1 MKKLKNTSLLIIA
14 ILFISQTL
22 SAQQQE
28 SYYFS
33 KTVKGSFEEVTQRT
47 KDELKKQGFGV
58 ITEIDMDVTLKEKLD
73 NVDLRPYKI
82 LGVCSPKY
90 AYETIQAEENIGLF
104 LPCKVLVKDKG
115 NGNIEVV
122 MVNPTVLMKML
133 GNSELD
139 KVAQKVTDRFT
150 LALKNI

>member
-1 MKKLKNTSLLIIA
+1 MKKVKLISILII
-14 ILFISQTL
+14 LISIQTL
-22 SAQQQE
+22 SAQKSVE
-28 SYYFS
+28 YYFG
-33 KTVKGSFEEVTQRT
+33 KTVKGSFEEVTQKT

-58 ITEIDMDVTLKEKLD
+58 ITEIDMDAKLKEKLD

-90 AYETIQAEENIGLF
+90 AYETIQVEENIGLF

-115 NGNIEVV
+115 DGNIEIV

-139 KVAQKVTDRFT
+139 KVAQKVTDKFI
-150 LALKNI
+150 LALENI